1 MNLLENPILRI
12 KEFIDVGGP
21 VVALL
26 LCLSVIAL
34 AVILFKA
41 WQFSVLRVGKGQ
53 RTLAVLNSKSETA
66 FGQALLQLGSMSGYS
81 AQIASYAIG
90 LKQAEASQSYKRRD
104 TEEALALAAAI
115 QIKSL
120 QSGFRALDSIAQ
132 IAPLIGLFGTVLGMI
147 TAFQALQQSGNS
159 VDPSILAGGI
169 WVALLTTAVGLAVAM
184 PTSIALTYFESRVE
198 DHRLALEQIIAAV
211 LSPVSDGSKRTSNA
225 IQATQHQAAIHAH

>member
-1 MNLLENPILRI
+1 MNLFENPILRI
-12 KEFIDVGGP
+12 KEFIGVGGP

-41 WQFSVLRVGKGQ
+41 WQFSALRVGKGQ
-53 RTLAVLNSKSETA
+53 RTLAVLADRQDIARGHAVEK
-66 FGQALLQLGSMSGYS
+66 LGGMSGYS
-81 AQIASYAIG
+81 ARMAIYAIG
-90 LKQAEASQSYKRRD
+90 LKQAEDNQTYKRSD
-104 TEEALALAAAI
+104 IEEALALAAAT

-147 TAFQALQQSGNS
+147 TAFQALQQSGTS
-159 VDPSILAGGI
+159 VDPSVLAGGI

-198 DHRLALEQIIAAV
+198 DHRLALEQIIAAI
-211 LSPVSDGSKRTSNA
+211 LSPVANGSGHNSTP
-225 IQATQHQAAIHAH
+225 ITIPQTQQAVYAH

>member
-1 MNLLENPILRI
+1 MNFLENPILRI
-12 KEFIDVGGP
+12 KEFIGVGGP

-53 RTLAVLNSKSETA
+53 RTLAVLSNKQEITRGNA
-66 FGQALLQLGSMSGYS
+66 VNTLRSMSGYS
-81 AQIASYAIG
+81 AQMASYAIG
-90 LKQAEASQSYKRRD
+90 LKQTEGAQTHERKDS
-104 TEEALALAAAI
+104 EEALALAAAT

-211 LSPVSDGSKRTSNA
+211 LSPVADMSKLNEA
-225 IQATQHQAAIHAH
+225 NNQQVQAQAVVHAH